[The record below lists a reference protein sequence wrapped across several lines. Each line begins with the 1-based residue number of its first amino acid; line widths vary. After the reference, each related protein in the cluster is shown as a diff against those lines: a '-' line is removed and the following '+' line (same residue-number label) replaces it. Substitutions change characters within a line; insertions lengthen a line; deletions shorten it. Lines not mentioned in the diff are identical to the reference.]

1 MKGVFLLTSY
11 EKLVKYLVENIQ
23 VALAPLK
30 DVTKNQEILIVQN
43 KQIIGLLENIRAN
56 GVSTETNE
64 TESSA
69 PDAEE
74 IEEE

>member
-69 PDAEE
+69 PDEAE
-74 IEEE
+74 IEE